1 MGLLGGGACTPQ
13 SYPPSRLQLRPLKK
27 KRAECRSLH
36 SYGLALPQYDCQARH
51 MPGNEISVIA
61 AQCAPQ
67 RPSVPCLAQNWSTR
81 RRH

>member
-1 MGLLGGGACTPQ
+1 MGLLGVGACTPQ

-27 KRAECRSLH
+27 RGRNVARSILMG
-36 SYGLALPQYDCQARH
+36 SPLPQYDCQARH